1 MSVPFIPITEEKD
14 FLLRLNT
21 KSEEAFHEL
30 FRQFYSYL
38 VIFAERR
45 LDNPKVA
52 EAIVQEVFIEIWQ
65 NQKQYYSLSGLKAYL
80 YEAVFNRCIN
90 YWKHRSVENKY
101 LQQISYEKQQ
111 TAFSSFQEEV
121 YRELYMTIGK
131 LPPRAQEVILLYVD
145 GKSNEEIARHLGLS
159 IETIKSHK
167 KNAIRFLKNHLGH
180 LNLLIIILYM
190 KRTEPH

>member
-1 MSVPFIPITEEKD
+1 M
-14 FLLRLNT
+14 
-21 KSEEAFHEL
+21 
-30 FRQFYSYL
+30 
-38 VIFAERR
+38 
-45 LDNPKVA
+45 
-52 EAIVQEVFIEIWQ
+52 
-65 NQKQYYSLSGLKAYL
+65 
-80 YEAVFNRCIN
+80 
-90 YWKHRSVENKY
+90 
-101 LQQISYEKQQ
+101 
-111 TAFSSFQEEV
+111 